1 MYHLKGL
8 GLVPAVCLVLAS
20 CGGSGS
26 ESPVSNLAPVV
37 TGDQAVEVFEG
48 VQLTNAYSASDP
60 ESGAVTLS
68 LSGTDATVMTLSA
81 AGNLTFNT
89 VPDHEAPADSDIDN
103 IYNVTIVASDSVNE
117 TAYTVTVTVNNA
129 TEGRVVDGPV
139 SGASVFIDANG
150 DGIQNDDE
158 TVVLTNAQGN
168 YSLPAPLSFPA
179 SIISI
184 GGTDTQTG
192 KTLPDLALVSEVSSA
207 AATVA
212 ITPLTTVIVG
222 IESETDKIAFLSSLG
237 LTGSPEAL
245 LAADGWAAA
254 QGGDA
259 DALAAQRVNQ
269 QIAGVMQAIS
279 SVTASSKTAGTSPL
293 DVSRAVASKLVVAS
307 ADASFSLS
315 STASLQSIV
324 TESVST
330 LVTDGAA
337 SSAVIAAVA
346 NSIANVNEIISDV
359 TIDPTSASAGDI
371 LTAMQETVQDSVVL
385 LVAGT
390 ITAETFTSNSSTA
403 SLFTALPPRITL
415 EGSVAIALELGTA
428 YSDAGATA
436 FDVVDGTVTVTTTG
450 TVDSSAVGTYTITY
464 TASDSSGNAA
474 TAVTRTIT
482 VADTIAPVISLV
494 GAATISL
501 EQDAAYSDAGATA
514 ADAAD
519 GTVTVTTTGALD
531 SSTVGTYT
539 ITYTA
544 SDSSGN
550 AAAAVTRTITV
561 ADTIAPVI
569 SLVGAATISLEQ
581 DAAYNDAGATAAD
594 AADGTVTVTTTGT
607 VNTSAAG
614 EYTIT
619 YTASDS
625 SGNTATAVTR
635 TITVTAAS
643 GSEPDTGTDADV
655 IAPVIT
661 LIGGASVSVAQNAT
675 YSNLGATATDS
686 VDGVIT
692 VTNEGTVD
700 TSTLGT
706 YTLTYSATDSAG
718 NTSTATR
725 TVSVIAGASIQGL
738 ALPKSIKV
746 IETE

>member
-1 MYHLKGL
+1 
-8 GLVPAVCLVLAS
+8 
-20 CGGSGS
+20 
-26 ESPVSNLAPVV
+26 
-37 TGDQAVEVFEG
+37 
-48 VQLTNAYSASDP
+48 
-60 ESGAVTLS
+60 
-68 LSGTDATVMTLSA
+68 
-81 AGNLTFNT
+81 
-89 VPDHEAPADSDIDN
+89 
-103 IYNVTIVASDSVNE
+103 
-117 TAYTVTVTVNNA
+117 
-129 TEGRVVDGPV
+129 
-139 SGASVFIDANG
+139 
-150 DGIQNDDE
+150 
-158 TVVLTNAQGN
+158 
-168 YSLPAPLSFPA
+168 
-179 SIISI
+179 
-184 GGTDTQTG
+184 
-192 KTLPDLALVSEVSSA
+192 
-207 AATVA
+207 
-212 ITPLTTVIVG
+212 
-222 IESETDKIAFLSSLG
+222 
-237 LTGSPEAL
+237 
-245 LAADGWAAA
+245 
-254 QGGDA
+254 
-259 DALAAQRVNQ
+259 
-269 QIAGVMQAIS
+269 
-279 SVTASSKTAGTSPL
+279 
-293 DVSRAVASKLVVAS
+293 
-307 ADASFSLS
+307 
-315 STASLQSIV
+315 
-324 TESVST
+324 
-330 LVTDGAA
+330 
-337 SSAVIAAVA
+337 
-346 NSIANVNEIISDV
+346 
-359 TIDPTSASAGDI
+359 
-371 LTAMQETVQDSVVL
+371 
-385 LVAGT
+385 
-390 ITAETFTSNSSTA
+390 
-403 SLFTALPPRITL
+403 
-415 EGSVAIALELGTA
+415 
-428 YSDAGATA
+428 
-436 FDVVDGTVTVTTTG
+436 
-450 TVDSSAVGTYTITY
+450 
-464 TASDSSGNAA
+464 
-474 TAVTRTIT
+474 
-482 VADTIAPVISLV
+482 V

>member
-26 ESPVSNLAPVV
+26 GSPASNLAPVV
-37 TGDQAVEVFEG
+37 TGNQTVEVLEG
-48 VQLTNAYSASDP
+48 VQLTDAYSASDP
-60 ESGAVTLS
+60 ESGTVTLT
-68 LSGTDATVMTLSA
+68 LSGTDAGVMTLSA

-89 VPDHEAPADSDIDN
+89 LPDHEAPADSDIDN

-117 TAYTVTVTVNNA
+117 TPYAVTVTVNNA

-168 YSLPAPLSFPA
+168 YSLPVALSFPA

-192 KTLPDLALVSEVSSA
+192 KALPNLALVSEVSSA

-222 IESETDKIAFLSSLG
+222 IENEADKIAFLSSLG

-254 QGGDA
+254 QAGDA

-269 QIAGVMQAIS
+269 QIAGIMQAIS
-279 SVTASSKTAGTSPL
+279 SVTASNKTPGTSLL
-293 DVSRAVASKLVVAS
+293 DVAKAVASKIVVAS

-337 SSAVIAAVA
+337 SSAVIAAIA
-346 NSIANVNEIISDV
+346 NSIANVNAVISDV

-371 LTAMQETVQDSVVL
+371 LIEMQENVQDSIVL

-415 EGSVAIALELGTA
+415 VGSVAIALELGTA

-436 FDVVDGTVTVTTTG
+436 FDVVDGTVTVSTAG
-450 TVDSSAVGTYTITY
+450 TVDSSTAGTYTITY

-519 GTVTVTTTGALD
+519 GTVTVTTTGTVN
-531 SSTVGTYT
+531 SSTAGTYT

-550 AAAAVTRTITV
+550 AA
-561 ADTIAPVI
+561 
-569 SLVGAATISLEQ
+569 
-581 DAAYNDAGATAAD
+581 
-594 AADGTVTVTTTGT
+594 
-607 VNTSAAG
+607 
-614 EYTIT
+614 
-619 YTASDS
+619 
-625 SGNTATAVTR
+625 TAVTR
-635 TITVTAAS
+635 TITVTVVS
-643 GSEPDTGTDADV
+643 GSNTNVDV
-655 IAPVIT
+655 TAPVIS

-675 YSNLGATATDS
+675 YSNVGATANDS
-686 VDGVIT
+686 VDGVVT
-692 VTNEGTVD
+692 VTSEGTVD

-706 YTLTYSATDSAG
+706 YTLTYSATDSSG

-725 TVSVIAGASIQGL
+725 TVSVIAGASIQGF